1 MGVRAVVR
9 DDNIAVIY
17 VRDLPKNPDISYK
30 FFSALI
36 NSGANVY
43 IISATSSS
51 STGDIMFT
59 THETDVP
66 CAADALERMFPDL
79 RVFFESDVSKITV
92 FGDEMLGTR
101 RISSD
106 IVKCLFDNDVFPV
119 SISTSDIM
127 VAVIVKKA
135 DVRKGFSSLIK
146 TFELEL

>member
-1 MGVRAVVR
+1 
-9 DDNIAVIY
+9 
-17 VRDLPKNPDISYK
+17 
-30 FFSALI
+30 
-36 NSGANVY
+36 
-43 IISATSSS
+43 
-51 STGDIMFT
+51 MFT